1 MHTPGPHESWR
12 TPPTSL
18 ALQGWLGWTLALG
31 RLYCQ
36 NWLSLCYPESVT
48 WPLALECEGNC
59 GLCGHSQGK
68 KKAAFLQRQMGYSTI
83 TNGLQPYCPFYT
95 GFGLCGW
102 LARLFLGK
110 KRLHLFSEGRV
121 KKGGKKKTHI
131 FWAWI
136 DNYRKLPP
144 DCTNLHGLNSVVTKV
159 PPQVL

>member
-1 MHTPGPHESWR
+1 MHTPGPHESWK

-18 ALQGWLGWTLALG
+18 ALQGWLGWTSALG

-36 NWLSLCYPESVT
+36 NRLSLCYPESVT

-68 KKAAFLQRQMGYSTI
+68 KKMAFLQRQMGYSTI
-83 TNGLQPYCPFYT
+83 TNVLQPYCPFYT

-121 KKGGKKKTHI
+121 KKGGKKTTH
-131 FWAWI
+131 FWAWV
-136 DNYRKLPP
+136 DNYRKPPP
-144 DCTNLHGLNSVVTKV
+144 DCTNVHSLNSVVTKV
-159 PPQVL
+159 LPQVL

>member
-36 NWLSLCYPESVT
+36 NRLSLCYPESVT

-121 KKGGKKKTHI
+121 KKGEKKKHT
-131 FWAWI
+131 FFGLGLTTTE
-136 DNYRKLPP
+136 NY
-144 DCTNLHGLNSVVTKV
+144 
-159 PPQVL
+159 PQTAPTCMA